1 MSNLRERLL
10 DFLRDD
16 YCAHSAQPLQSQL
29 GDFKQ
34 EEHQQAFRVQLKQ
47 LLLGGNNPEAQRLL
61 VTCGHLAPQPPLA
74 PAALRAA
81 AEAALASTP
90 NGTAPRRR
98 GNLCERVMECA
109 LDARMGAEALGS
121 AEEREERLHWAR
133 EDYRKQAGP
142 GWPPFSLE
150 EAPLQAVIERL
161 VGAEAEAWLYDA
173 GYPAAELRRRER
185 QLLQQDDWEAAV
197 KEPAR
202 ATGGSGATE
211 EPQAEPDIIAAP
223 RRPRLKEIPLGLVE
237 RYQLHVYGGQ
247 AAQAGAA
254 GALEAEI
261 ESLPYERAG
270 ADENANPGES
280 ARAGGVTGLGE
291 SAMPETGT
299 ANSASAS
306 GGGATSG
313 AGAANGASASSENA
327 RPGAGT
333 ATSGVADDSLQE
345 SIVQLWEA
353 MAAKPGNYADV
364 LMPLLLDSRSG
375 AGLYL
380 MGPDL
385 LEDGQHTVEAWC
397 GPSARSK
404 LRTMVPRPPFFFVI
418 LRRSPS
424 PNLDINYFELLKPQA
439 SGADTRLENMNAE
452 VLPPSGSIGLMAASA
467 LAAFRDEC
475 ATDPKFSRCL
485 SFYRSSNPALPDGC
499 PARFRP
505 LFDGDDF

>member
-1 MSNLRERLL
+1 MSSLRERLL

-47 LLLGGNNPEAQRLL
+47 LLLSGNNPEAQRLL

-121 AEEREERLHWAR
+121 AEEREERLRWAR
-133 EDYRKQAGP
+133 DDYRKQAGP

-202 ATGGSGATE
+202 AGDGNGGAE

-247 AAQAGAA
+247 AANAVGVGAQ
-254 GALEAEI
+254 EAEI
-261 ESLPYERAG
+261 ESLPYENTGTDKG
-270 ADENANPGES
+270 A
-280 ARAGGVTGLGE
+280 GLGE
-291 SAMPETGT
+291 SATPETGT
-299 ANSASAS
+299 SNSASAS
-306 GGGATSG
+306 GGGAMPGTG
-313 AGAANGASASSENA
+313 TANGASASGGGA

-333 ATSGVADDSLQE
+333 ATSGAADDSLQE

-353 MAAKPGNYADV
+353 MAAKPTDYADV

-397 GPSARSK
+397 GPSARTK
-404 LRTMVPRPPFFFVI
+404 LRTMVPRPPFFFAI

-424 PNLDINYFELLKPQA
+424 PNLDINYFELLKPHA

-485 SFYRSSNPALPDGC
+485 SFYRRSNPALPHGC

-505 LFDGDDF
+505 LFDEDDI

>member
-1 MSNLRERLL
+1 MSSLRERLL

-47 LLLGGNNPEAQRLL
+47 LLLGGNGPEAQRLL

-81 AEAALASTP
+81 AETALASTP

-121 AEEREERLHWAR
+121 AEEREERLRWAR
-133 EDYRKQAGP
+133 EDYRRQAGP
-142 GWPPFSLE
+142 GWPSFSLE

-202 ATGGSGATE
+202 ADDGNGRAE
-211 EPQAEPDIIAAP
+211 APQAEPNIIAAP

-247 AAQAGAA
+247 AANAGGV
-254 GALEAEI
+254 GAQEAEI
-261 ESLPYERAG
+261 ESLPYENTG
-270 ADENANPGES
+270 TDKS
-280 ARAGGVTGLGE
+280 AGLGE
-291 SAMPETGT
+291 SAMPGTGT
-299 ANSASAS
+299 TNR
-306 GGGATSG
+306 
-313 AGAANGASASSENA
+313 ASASSESA
-327 RPGAGT
+327 RPGTGGV
-333 ATSGVADDSLQE
+333 TSGAADDSLQE

-353 MAAKPGNYADV
+353 MAAKPTDYADV

-397 GPSARSK
+397 GPSARSR

-424 PNLDINYFELLKPQA
+424 PNLDINYFDLLKPHA

-452 VLPPSGSIGLMAASA
+452 VLPPYGSIRIMAGRA

-485 SFYRSSNPALPDGC
+485 SFYRSSNPALPHGC

-505 LFDGDDF
+505 LFDEDDF